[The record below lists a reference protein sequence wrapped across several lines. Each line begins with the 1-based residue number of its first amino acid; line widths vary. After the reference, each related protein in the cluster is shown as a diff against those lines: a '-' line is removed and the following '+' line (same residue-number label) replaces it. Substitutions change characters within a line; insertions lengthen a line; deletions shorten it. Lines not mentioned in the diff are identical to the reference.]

1 MNNNKEE
8 LKGWLNINKELG
20 ISSHTVVSKVRR
32 ALGLKKVGH
41 AGTLDPLATGV
52 MTVAVGRAT
61 RLIQFLT
68 ETKKYIA
75 GIKLGVTTT
84 TLDSEGEITS
94 QSEVNVSEEELLEVI
109 KSFVG
114 NIEQIPPMYS
124 SVHHNGQRLY
134 ELARKGIEVERKSRK
149 IEIYYIKLLEFNSPD
164 LKIEVHCESGT
175 YIRTLSDDIGKKLG
189 CGAYMSSLER
199 IESNKYFS
207 IENSIKAEESKKEDL
222 LPLDYPLKDLP
233 LINLND
239 EQKRKYLV
247 GQRIKIEFEN
257 QENIRV
263 YDNEQ
268 NLLGIAYIEENLLI
282 PKVNLL

>member
-8 LKGWLNINKELG
+8 IKGWLNINKELG

-75 GIKLGVTTT
+75 GVKLGVTTT

-94 QSEVNVSEEELLEVI
+94 QSEVNVSEDELLEVI

-149 IEIYYIKLLEFNSPD
+149 IEIYYIKLIEFNSPD